1 MDEINR
7 KVVIVTGG
15 GTGIGRSSALALQKN
30 GFVVVICGRRKDRLE
45 EVASLADAGNPNI
58 LPIVTDVSD
67 SSSVTEL
74 FNNVKKEFGRLD
86 VLFNNAGMGAPRV
99 PLDEL
104 NELDWR
110 KCLDVNL
117 TGTFLCAQAA
127 FRMMKEQ
134 KPQGGRIINNGSVSA
149 HVPRPDTIAYTATK
163 HAISGITKSISL
175 DGRVYNIACSQ
186 LDIGN
191 ADTAIGERFKNG
203 VPQANGNVMV
213 EPVIDPEEC
222 GKAVVYIASLPL
234 GANILNMTLM
244 ATKMPLVGRG

>member
-67 SSSVTEL
+67 SGSVTEL

-110 KCLDVNL
+110 K
-117 TGTFLCAQAA
+117 
-127 FRMMKEQ
+127 
-134 KPQGGRIINNGSVSA
+134 
-149 HVPRPDTIAYTATK
+149 
-163 HAISGITKSISL
+163 
-175 DGRVYNIACSQ
+175 
-186 LDIGN
+186 
-191 ADTAIGERFKNG
+191 
-203 VPQANGNVMV
+203 
-213 EPVIDPEEC
+213 
-222 GKAVVYIASLPL
+222 
-234 GANILNMTLM
+234 
-244 ATKMPLVGRG
+244 